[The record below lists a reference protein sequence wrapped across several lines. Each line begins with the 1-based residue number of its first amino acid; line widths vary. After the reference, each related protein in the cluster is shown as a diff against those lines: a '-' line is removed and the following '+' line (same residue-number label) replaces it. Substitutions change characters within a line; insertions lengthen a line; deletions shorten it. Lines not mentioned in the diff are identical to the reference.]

1 MRRQTQKATQNQF
14 ISLAKSKHYL
24 LISKN
29 YCIFVSLF
37 AKKGGLRINGTKMG
51 INRRAM
57 HAIGYVKVFVWKAL
71 QKKCEDLRKVVE
83 DVVGFGDGEF
93 LTDLSLTLVNSLKT
107 LTSEH
112 VNLRCRKICLKQ
124 KHK

>member
-1 MRRQTQKATQNQF
+1 
-14 ISLAKSKHYL
+14 
-24 LISKN
+24 
-29 YCIFVSLF
+29 
-37 AKKGGLRINGTKMG
+37 MG

-107 LTSEH
+107 LASEH
-112 VNLRCRKICLKQ
+112 VIRLCRKICLKQ
-124 KHK
+124 HN

>member
-1 MRRQTQKATQNQF
+1 
-14 ISLAKSKHYL
+14 
-24 LISKN
+24 
-29 YCIFVSLF
+29 
-37 AKKGGLRINGTKMG
+37 
-51 INRRAM
+51 M

-93 LTDLSLTLVNSLKT
+93 LTDLGLTLVDRLKA

-112 VNLRCRKICLKQ
+112 ITK
-124 KHK
+124 

>member
-37 AKKGGLRINGTKMG
+37 AKKGGLRINGTQMG

-71 QKKCEDLRKVVE
+71 QKKCEDLRKEE
-83 DVVGFGDGEF
+83 DVVGYFILLAVKVE
-93 LTDLSLTLVNSLKT
+93 
-107 LTSEH
+107 
-112 VNLRCRKICLKQ
+112 
-124 KHK
+124 